1 MIKYK
6 DLLNIF
12 MNKKI
17 IKIILALVMVLTL
30 GFFALSENVKLE
42 GSLTQSNQASFKE
55 IPTEIKAKFEK
66 NLDTE
71 FKNIVKNS
79 TDFNRFN
86 ILNTIA
92 LGDVLNSN
100 LKGFENTNTISELD
114 PKSAYLVF
122 STDIL
127 PNQIGSLLRSSKQE
141 TKEKLFKSIEF
152 LDLIYGANAQQA
164 ISGNSY
170 SQKRE
175 NLIVLEIRDFKDLA
189 FTEYSSLFNRK
200 LFYKSLNLD
209 RSNNED
215 SVKETLNLRYQDF
228 ISKVISNKNKEE
240 IKYLLNGV
248 YNSDNKDEISKDLKL
263 LEDDFLNDNLD
274 DYKKATVLRQMLK
287 LESKKDLNS
296 IFLSDSNEF
305 ESDFLTQ
312 IKTINSLNFDF
323 SNTRTSNLYNKN
335 DLNSFNPSFARQ
347 IKENDLKLYVI
358 KNTSDENFSSFNE
371 SNLNK
376 LKSLNFSIC
385 DQDSLSEACHQQNL
399 KINTF
404 DLNSNSDQLEL
415 NFTDFNGL
423 YINSNLDLIEYLTL
437 IQNSEKILNSNN
449 LNSYYANLDSLI
461 NQSKNLRIKIV
472 QNINK
477 DSAFKLSENTGAN
490 PYNTVKACE
499 ISGRASCLSN
509 PVKANFHYLL
519 KFEENQLSL
528 INIKQNESIASKLGK
543 LVFSTSV
550 AANIPDSDEID
561 ITIPSI
567 KVTEPN
573 IKNLTIPN
581 IPMSESEE
589 ISIPFIPESQ
599 SAITPPFIS
608 ENKKEFVTPP
618 YIKEDKAVIIP
629 PFVAN
634 MMFGR
639 TQLLTIPFI
648 MEGETIVA
656 ATSPIVSAPP
666 AEEQHQKKTQ
676 QHLQQEILEVALA
689 VQVAQVAQVA
699 AVAAGQQKL
708 ALFHV

>member
-17 IKIILALVMVLTL
+17 IKIILALVMVFTL

-55 IPTEIKAKFEK
+55 IPIEIKAKFEK

-404 DLNSNSDQLEL
+404 DLNS
-415 NFTDFNGL
+415 
-423 YINSNLDLIEYLTL
+423 TL
-437 IQNSEKILNSNN
+437 IS
-449 LNSYYANLDSLI
+449 
-461 NQSKNLRIKIV
+461 
-472 QNINK
+472 
-477 DSAFKLSENTGAN
+477 
-490 PYNTVKACE
+490 
-499 ISGRASCLSN
+499 
-509 PVKANFHYLL
+509 
-519 KFEENQLSL
+519 
-528 INIKQNESIASKLGK
+528 
-543 LVFSTSV
+543 
-550 AANIPDSDEID
+550 
-561 ITIPSI
+561 
-567 KVTEPN
+567 
-573 IKNLTIPN
+573 
-581 IPMSESEE
+581 
-589 ISIPFIPESQ
+589 
-599 SAITPPFIS
+599 
-608 ENKKEFVTPP
+608 
-618 YIKEDKAVIIP
+618 
-629 PFVAN
+629 
-634 MMFGR
+634 
-639 TQLLTIPFI
+639 
-648 MEGETIVA
+648 
-656 ATSPIVSAPP
+656 
-666 AEEQHQKKTQ
+666 
-676 QHLQQEILEVALA
+676 
-689 VQVAQVAQVA
+689 
-699 AVAAGQQKL
+699 
-708 ALFHV
+708 